1 MCIRDSYLDRVTG
14 VRLPVEQIWAA
25 NGSNEVL
32 SHIVQAFGGPGRVA
46 LGFTPSYSMHPIIAR
61 GAGTTWVDGLR
72 DRREGVYDLD
82 VDLAV
87 EQVREHRP
95 NVVFVC
101 TPNNPT
107 GTAVSNDVV
116 RAIYDAAPNAVVIV
130 DEAYVEFARP
140 GTPSALELLAD
151 HPRLIVSRTMSKAFA
166 FAGARVGYMAAS
178 REICD
183 AMRLV
188 RLPYH
193 LSSVTQAT
201 ALAALDHAEE
211 MLAMVDA
218 IKAQRD
224 RIVEAAR
231 VAGLTPTP
239 SDANFVLIGGLTDAH
254 ATWQALL
261 DRGILVRDVGIAH
274 HLRITAG
281 TPAET
286 DAVIAALTDLAPTHA
301 LQEEKA

>member
-1 MCIRDSYLDRVTG
+1 M
-14 VRLPVEQIWAA
+14 
-25 NGSNEVL
+25 
-32 SHIVQAFGGPGRVA
+32 
-46 LGFTPSYSMHPIIAR
+46 
-61 GAGTTWVDGLR
+61 
-72 DRREGVYDLD
+72 
-82 VDLAV
+82 
-87 EQVREHRP
+87 
-95 NVVFVC
+95 FVC